1 MSERILELAKKL
13 KALAER
19 GEGGEKV
26 NAFDQLQK
34 LIKKYDLNLEDFET
48 AKLSYRVF
56 AFDMHDETHKKF
68 VRQVIISVIGLTD
81 MYYNGL
87 IHNNWAVEIDD
98 LQYVEISEKIDFYW
112 PIFKREMEIF
122 YTAFVQKNDLTLN
135 VPEGEMPTLSEAELQ
150 KLRQAFKMMQGME
163 KHEFKKL
170 LNDKNE
176 EIENK

>member
-1 MSERILELAKKL
+1 MNKILPVLLFVCIIAGCQSNNNKTTSSTPAESNKQLA
-13 KALAER
+13 ALF
-19 GEGGEKV
+19 EK
-26 NAFDQLQK
+26 
-34 LIKKYDLNLEDFET
+34 
-48 AKLSYRVF
+48 
-56 AFDMHDETHKKF
+56 
-68 VRQVIISVIGLTD
+68 
-81 MYYNGL
+81 YYNGRMAL
-87 IHNNWAVEIDD
+87 IPIEATVNGDSRFNDV
-98 LQYVEISEKIDFYW
+98 LPIDFTDSYRQKLTDFFTANLNAIKQIDREQLNEADRTSYD
-112 PIFKREMEIF
+112 IFKREMEIF